1 MKIVPSKFIIVLMLS
16 LLLLVLFLPIKEL
29 STSASVDQET
39 PTRSLSGG
47 LQGIEFPAVRQQL
60 QKMEL
65 IFQNV
70 CALEDLGDS
79 DPRLLVSTT
88 LDQSIGGIQ
97 IVLIENRLSI
107 FSQDGNVLD
116 SPLRESVDNDCG
128 ISIVIENSVLSV
140 SGKESIELSAAPKFS
155 LLVVDG
161 EMLNSGLFSAVLTT
175 HVFGTQLGM
184 LAALIR
190 FACFFT
196 LIFFV
201 VTTYLDNAKRYK
213 TDEHA

>member
-60 QKMEL
+60 QRTEL

-70 CALEDLGDS
+70 CDLEGLGDLV
-79 DPRLLVSTT
+79 PRLLVSST
-88 LDQSIGGIQ
+88 LDHSIGGIQ
-97 IVLIENRLSI
+97 IVLIEDRFSILSV
-107 FSQDGNVLD
+107 DGTVFEQ
-116 SPLRESVDNDCG
+116 PLSESVDNDCG
-128 ISIVIENSVLSV
+128 IRIVIKSSTLFIQGQEP
-140 SGKESIELSAAPKFS
+140 IELSVAPKFS
-155 LLVVDG
+155 VLVIDEELLK
-161 EMLNSGLFSAVLTT
+161 SGLFSAVLTT

-196 LIFFV
+196 LIVFV
-201 VTTYLDNAKRYK
+201 ETTYLDNAKRYK